1 VVTSFF
7 AALDS
12 GSSVDAMALVC
23 AEQQQALGPPVSQ
36 MAAYSWS
43 VPLVESNDLDGQ
55 DRVLVVSVSASD
67 PDGTVDDRL
76 RILVTGAGPEA
87 KVCGLTEV

>member
-1 VVTSFF
+1 MTSFF
-7 AALDS
+7 AALDR
-12 GSSVDAMALVC
+12 GSSADATELVC
-23 AEQQQALGPPVSQ
+23 AEQQQALGSTVNQ

-76 RILVTGAGPEA
+76 RILVTGAGQGA